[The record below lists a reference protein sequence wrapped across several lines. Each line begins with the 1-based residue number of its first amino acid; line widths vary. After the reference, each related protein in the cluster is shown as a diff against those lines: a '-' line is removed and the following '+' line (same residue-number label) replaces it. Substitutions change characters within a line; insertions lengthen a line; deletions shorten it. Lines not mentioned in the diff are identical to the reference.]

1 MKKVIDTIFC
11 IVIIITVASGFY
23 FVLKHPEDDIFY
35 NAMDNITVFV
45 MLIPI
50 LILEIEVRDIIISVF
65 FYKKVKVNLFLNTLS
80 LFVAILLFC
89 SVILCNC
96 VTTNKY
102 EIIPLIILSLYILI
116 KIGWRERNLR

>member
-1 MKKVIDTIFC
+1 MKKVINTIFC

-23 FVLKHPEDDIFY
+23 FVLKQPEDDIFY

-89 SVILCNC
+89 SVILCNY

-116 KIGWRERNLR
+116 KIGWRERNLQ

>member
-1 MKKVIDTIFC
+1 MKKVINTIFC

-23 FVLKHPEDDIFY
+23 FVLKQAEDDIFY

-89 SVILCNC
+89 SVILCNY

-116 KIGWRERNLR
+116 KIGWRERNLQ